1 MNPIAALYAARA
13 GAQQS
18 APFLLITISRDAER
32 RLPCITI

>member
-13 GAQQS
+13 GAPQS

-32 RLPCITI
+32 RLPCTTI

>member
-32 RLPCITI
+32 GLPCTTI